1 MNYGKQSESKLKETT
16 YKSKSFHIEVQ
27 FLIRQVMLLEQTA
40 RDTSQLRNENLALR
54 EQVGEFEKTQAQ
66 MSKEIEISKASLIE
80 SENLHEVTKQEVSEQ
95 FGRNAMLK
103 EENKRLESE
112 LNTLKI
118 DRDMLTVKVASVE
131 SQLSV
136 YVEHEKR
143 ERSKSLKDEKSE

>member
-1 MNYGKQSESKLKETT
+1 
-16 YKSKSFHIEVQ
+16 
-27 FLIRQVMLLEQTA
+27 
-40 RDTSQLRNENLALR
+40 
-54 EQVGEFEKTQAQ
+54 
-66 MSKEIEISKASLIE
+66 
-80 SENLHEVTKQEVSEQ
+80 
-95 FGRNAMLK
+95 MLK